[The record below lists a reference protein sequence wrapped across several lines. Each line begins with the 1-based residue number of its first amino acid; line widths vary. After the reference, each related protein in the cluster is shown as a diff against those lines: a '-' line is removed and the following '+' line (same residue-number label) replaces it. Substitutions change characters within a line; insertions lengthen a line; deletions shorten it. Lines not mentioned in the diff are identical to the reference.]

1 MPKVMLVEDEEDLVT
16 LLTYN
21 LQKSGYEVVSLPDGK
36 KAVPVALLEKPDV
49 MILDWM
55 LPTLS
60 GIDICKA
67 VRQEYR
73 LKKIPILMLTARGTE
88 GDKLT
93 GFSAGLDDYM
103 TKPFSIPELLA
114 RIGALL
120 RRVPNEE
127 LPTLSYKD
135 LSLDLEAHRVIR
147 RGRVLHLGPTEFKL
161 LHCFIQNPQ
170 KALSRAYLQKEIWG
184 DIHVDDRTID
194 VHIKRLRKN
203 LNADDEPDLIHT
215 VRSVGYVMD

>member
-1 MPKVMLVEDEEDLVT
+1 MTKVMLVEDEEDLVT

-21 LQKSGYEVVSLPDGK
+21 LQKNGYEVISLSDGK
-36 KAVPVALLEKPDV
+36 KTVPTALMEKPDIL
-49 MILDWM
+49 ILDWM
-55 LPTLS
+55 LPTFS
-60 GIDICKA
+60 GIEVCKA
-67 VRQEYR
+67 VRQEYL

-88 GDKLT
+88 ADKLT

-127 LPTLSYKD
+127 LPTFSYRD
-135 LSLDLEAHRVIR
+135 ISLDLEAHRVTR
-147 RGRVLHLGPTEFKL
+147 RGRVVHLGPTEFKL

-170 KALSRAYLQKEIWG
+170 KALSRLYLQKQIWG

-194 VHIKRLRKN
+194 VHIKRLRQA
-203 LNADDEPDLIHT
+203 LNTQDEPDLIHT

>member
-1 MPKVMLVEDEEDLVT
+1 MLVEDEEDLVT

-36 KAVPVALLEKPDV
+36 KVVPVALLEKPDV

-60 GIDICKA
+60 GIDVCKA

-88 GDKLT
+88 GDKLM
-93 GFSAGLDDYM
+93 GFSVGLDDYM

-127 LPTLSYKD
+127 LPSLSYKD
-135 LSLDLEAHRVIR
+135 VSLDLEAHRVMR

-161 LHCFIQNPQ
+161 LHCFIQNAQ

-203 LNADDEPDLIHT
+203 LNANDEPDLIHT